1 MIEKLVE
8 TGTISSLPDTP
19 VADAAAKRR
28 AAGLPLLLYVMQLIL
43 AYEWLLSGLDK
54 VANPTFGAQLPT
66 VLRGSTI
73 VNRYG
78 WYSTLLK
85 DVVLPHASLLAPMV
99 ELAELAIGSVLI
111 ASADLWMW
119 QPLARLTRYV
129 GWAACLALVGAVVL
143 SLNYSFQQGTPL
155 PWIDAAQAFSPG
167 MGIDMLIA
175 LLSLQLLAAN
185 LRAIVTS
192 TKLGKL
198 SHPDSVHG
206 RGTRARVF

>member
-8 TGTISSLPDTP
+8 TGTISSLPEIP
-19 VADAAAKRR
+19 AADAATKRR
-28 AAGLPLLLYVMQLIL
+28 AAGLPLSLYVMQLIL

-54 VANPTFGAQLPT
+54 VANPSFGPQLPT

-78 WYSTLLK
+78 WYSTFLK

-99 ELAELAIGSVLI
+99 ELAELAIGTVLI
-111 ASADLWMW
+111 ASAALWMW

-129 GWAACLALVGAVVL
+129 GWAACMALVGAVLL

-175 LLSLQLLAAN
+175 LLSLPLLVAN

-192 TKLGKL
+192 TQLGKL
-198 SHPDSVHG
+198 SHPNSVHG